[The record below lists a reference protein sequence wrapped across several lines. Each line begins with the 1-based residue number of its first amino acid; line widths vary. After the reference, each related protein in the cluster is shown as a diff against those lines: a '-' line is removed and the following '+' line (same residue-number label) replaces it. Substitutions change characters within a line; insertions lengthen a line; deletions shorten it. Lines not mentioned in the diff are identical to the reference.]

1 MYFDM
6 GVVSKKEFNT
16 WPHSPTYE
24 TFKLI
29 RPNSKVLSVGCSEG
43 YVEKELNEKGCKV
56 VGIEID
62 KNAAQVAKKYC
73 VDVINADI
81 EELDKLPYP
90 ENSFDYIICL
100 DVLEHLARPDI
111 ILNKLKRYLLPNG
124 EIIISIPNIARF
136 EYRLKLSFGIFDYS
150 ECGALSKGH
159 LRFFTYKTART
170 LIESSGYKIKA
181 IKSTGLGSIIKIFPT
196 LFAFQFLIIAKRA

>member
-43 YVEKELNEKGCKV
+43 YVVKELNEKGCKV